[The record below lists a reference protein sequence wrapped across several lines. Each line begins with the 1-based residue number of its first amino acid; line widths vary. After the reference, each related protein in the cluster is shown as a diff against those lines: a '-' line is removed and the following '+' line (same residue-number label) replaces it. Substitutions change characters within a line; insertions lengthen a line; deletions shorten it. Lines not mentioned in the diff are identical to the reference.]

1 MKNNLFFSKY
11 KFIGIMA
18 IILLLQVITAFYFCT
33 QKQGFHYDEYYSYYS
48 SNVTYGL
55 VPSDGEW
62 KSTDEIKSEFMV
74 MPDAGFSYKM
84 VSLMQSYDVH
94 PPFYYFVL
102 HTVCSLTPGVFSK
115 WQGLSINLVFFV
127 LSFLLLAKIIS
138 LLTNKNEKAV
148 AAVCLLYG
156 FSPAVLSGI
165 TFIRMYMMLTF
176 FCLLFMYIH
185 CKAIIQDKKTLLG
198 FYIPVIIT
206 TYLGFLTHYYFAVF
220 LFFVGIVTFFSMV
233 FIKKTRK
240 HATCYAA
247 SIVVGLLLAVMTF
260 PSCLSHMFR
269 GYRGTEATQAFFDMG
284 NIRLR
289 LSFFFNL
296 INEYV
301 FSNFFYVLLLIVFV
315 LYLTD
320 RYIKKKNKIK
330 NSDWK
335 QSPKKRI
342 YLLVFMT
349 IIGYFLVVAKTALLN
364 AEEAIRYEMPIYGL
378 VILWILV
385 SLLYFLTNI
394 GKEGSLK
401 IRMIAFEVIV
411 LATFA
416 LQIIGL
422 ANNKVLFLYEKD
434 KENNA
439 WAAQNSTA
447 TVAYLYHDVNQWM
460 IWDDSEE
467 LMQYEKIYFTNLSH
481 TDIDDAELQHAEK
494 MYVYAVRDD
503 LTEATLEQLI
513 DQNDNLNQYEKIRE
527 LQYCDLYELK

>member
-1 MKNNLFFSKY
+1 
-11 KFIGIMA
+11 
-18 IILLLQVITAFYFCT
+18 
-33 QKQGFHYDEYYSYYS
+33 
-48 SNVTYGL
+48 
-55 VPSDGEW
+55 
-62 KSTDEIKSEFMV
+62 
-74 MPDAGFSYKM
+74 
-84 VSLMQSYDVH
+84 
-94 PPFYYFVL
+94 
-102 HTVCSLTPGVFSK
+102 
-115 WQGLSINLVFFV
+115 
-127 LSFLLLAKIIS
+127 
-138 LLTNKNEKAV
+138 
-148 AAVCLLYG
+148 
-156 FSPAVLSGI
+156 
-165 TFIRMYMMLTF
+165 
-176 FCLLFMYIH
+176 
-185 CKAIIQDKKTLLG
+185 
-198 FYIPVIIT
+198 
-206 TYLGFLTHYYFAVF
+206 
-220 LFFVGIVTFFSMV
+220 MV

-378 VILWILV
+378 VILWIFV

-481 TDIDDAELQHAEK
+481 TDIDDAKLQHAEK